1 MLAVLVNWQF
11 LHKWKLPGE
20 EEELNEEWK
29 TRGAGVDHSSMTVS
43 LVSTKN
49 STISSSKSW
58 MFEERESV
66 SKPLRAAMRH
76 ACE

>member
-29 TRGAGVDHSSMTVS
+29 RG
-43 LVSTKN
+43 
-49 STISSSKSW
+49 
-58 MFEERESV
+58 ERG
-66 SKPLRAAMRH
+66 
-76 ACE
+76 